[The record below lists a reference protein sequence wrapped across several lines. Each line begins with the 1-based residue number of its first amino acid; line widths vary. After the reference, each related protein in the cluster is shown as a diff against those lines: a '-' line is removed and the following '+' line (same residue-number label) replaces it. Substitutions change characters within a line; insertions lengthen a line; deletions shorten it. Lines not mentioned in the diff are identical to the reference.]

1 MNEQEKKTQQ
11 EEERPLSL
19 LKDAIIDE
27 LLEAWANSDL
37 LNKVADSKSLKELET
52 ILERRASSTTTLTKA
67 AALAAAEVAK
77 DSSSSTLEDKRRKE
91 SFLILEKIFPWSR
104 DEEEDFIIAHEY
116 FCRKHL
122 FPWCCEYKLPC
133 YYCTCKTCL
142 QGEKNLPKF
151 WKNATDE
158 DAQCSY
164 CRLDDYMVATK

>member
-1 MNEQEKKTQQ
+1 M
-11 EEERPLSL
+11 LAAS
-19 LKDAIIDE
+19 
-27 LLEAWANSDL
+27 ANSNL
-37 LNKVADSKSLKELET
+37 LNKVNDSKSLKELET
-52 ILERRASSTTTLTKA
+52 LLGSVSSTTLTKA

-77 DSSSSTLEDKRRKE
+77 DSSSSTLKDKRRKE
-91 SFLILEKIFPWSR
+91 SFLIYEKIFPWER
-104 DEEEDFIIAHEY
+104 EDYLMYNNF
-116 FCRKHL
+116 FCEKHL
-122 FPWCCEYKLPC
+122 FPWCYEYQLPC